1 MCSNNYD
8 NLGLWMMLLLSS
20 IVLRKLGKTIGYSMS
35 YYLYASS
42 VLELLF
48 AIRTLGDR
56 GQWGENVK
64 NHLYDQ
70 TMTIQSIR
78 II

>member
-48 AIRTLGDR
+48 AIRAVFSSSKKSTMRKKDSPS
-56 GQWGENVK
+56 
-64 NHLYDQ
+64 HQ
-70 TMTIQSIR
+70 TCHTCMEY
-78 II
+78 